1 MVIINAYPRRI
12 PKKIRTASSLRLS
25 RMSEEK
31 EGNSTEA
38 IIPNNFK
45 CGQKWNWNRVASH
58 LKSGLFREDSKACS
72 LELSSFHKEALG

>member
-1 MVIINAYPRRI
+1 
-12 PKKIRTASSLRLS
+12 
-25 RMSEEK
+25 MSEEK

-58 LKSGLFREDSKACS
+58 LKSGFFREVP
-72 LELSSFHKEALG
+72 

>member
-1 MVIINAYPRRI
+1 MVIIKCVSEKN

-58 LKSGLFREDSKACS
+58 LKSGFFREDSRACS
-72 LELSSFHKEALG
+72 FELSSFHKEALG